1 MRWQLQA
8 WRNVAA
14 YRRVYDSRHL
24 QADCQEPGSAPE
36 PYAQSVI
43 DYWFLFTGNGQPK
56 DRHCASCIGTLSF
69 PIVSAAGN
77 PRYAIGR
84 RLDKKTLPPPPPPG
98 ARSPVMSVYTEFRSR
113 MHAALKITSSVTAR
127 RPFVSLPA
135 SVCDAN
141 RRLSLRRRLQRP

>member
-1 MRWQLQA
+1 
-8 WRNVAA
+8 VAA

-36 PYAQSVI
+36 PDAQSVI

-84 RLDKKTLPPPPPPG
+84 RLDKKNAAAAAVPARCPVPG
-98 ARSPVMSVYTEFRSR
+98 DVRL
-113 MHAALKITSSVTAR
+113 HG
-127 RPFVSLPA
+127 VSLPNA
-135 SVCDAN
+135 RSAENNVISHRPSTVCLAA
-141 RRLSLRRRLQRP
+141 RFLM